1 MWSEQADS
9 HHNDNGGGDDGDG
22 DDDDDDDDDDDEDEE
37 EEEEQDKE
45 EQLQLCIWKELP
57 WMPVAKQP
65 PANGTWLV
73 TSLLAMRLA
82 ACMSTPKK
90 KNALQ
95 KSTVPKASI
104 VIYPRAGFALQKKT

>member
-22 DDDDDDDDDDDEDEE
+22 EDDEE
-37 EEEEQDKE
+37 EDDEE

-65 PANGTWLV
+65 PANRTWLV

-82 ACMSTPKK
+82 GCMSKPGNSKTKTPCKK
-90 KNALQ
+90 ALYQ
-95 KSTVPKASI
+95 KHQ
-104 VIYPRAGFALQKKT
+104 L

>member
-22 DDDDDDDDDDDEDEE
+22 DDDEE
-37 EEEEQDKE
+37 EEDDEE
-45 EQLQLCIWKELP
+45 EQLQFYIWKELP
-57 WMPVAKQP
+57 WMPVAKHP

-82 ACMSTPKK
+82 WSMTKSGK
-90 KNALQ
+90 ALQ

-104 VIYPRAGFALQKKT
+104 VIFPRAGFALQKKT